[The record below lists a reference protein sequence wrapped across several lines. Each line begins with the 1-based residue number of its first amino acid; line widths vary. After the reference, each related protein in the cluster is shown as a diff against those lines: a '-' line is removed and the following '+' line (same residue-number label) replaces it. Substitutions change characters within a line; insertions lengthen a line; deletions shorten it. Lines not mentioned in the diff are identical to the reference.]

1 MSEEQLKAAV
11 EPTEQVED
19 GVEEISEED
28 LAGVAGGGFGPIP
41 LPLVKTTP
49 GLAPPNPFHNI

>member
-19 GVEEISEED
+19 GVEEISEDD
-28 LAGVAGGGFGPIP
+28 LAGVAGGAFAHQP
-41 LPLVKTTP
+41 P
-49 GLAPPNPFHNI
+49 GQVIGSDF